1 MNTEQ
6 QAQLLE
12 EIATVIRERP
22 EDWWRGFEGIDFSKK
37 WKPFESAS
45 DVFAALGSQDVRRRP
60 RTITIAGE
68 ISREAAEEIK
78 SRAAGVP
85 GEAGR
90 KWREIAA
97 LIREV
102 E

>member
-1 MNTEQ
+1 MSTEQ
-6 QAQLLE
+6 QAKLLE
-12 EIATVIRERP
+12 EIAAVMRERP
-22 EDWWRGFEGIDFSKK
+22 EDGFLQFERRCQSHWRSITS
-37 WKPFESAS
+37 WRYLMS
-45 DVFAALGSQDVRRRP
+45 DLKDCPGDVRRP

-68 ISREAAEEIK
+68 ISTEAAKEIK

-97 LIREV
+97 LIGEV